1 MRITKGLAGAVAI
14 AFGLSG
20 IAISS
25 SGCDKLFGDD
35 ETEEEDDDD
44 NDDND
49 DDKDKDETATPEPV
63 DAGVVES
70 GDVETYPEMTK
81 AGGTFRLL
89 KSFQVYRA
97 ADESSKRLTGLAAGT
112 LVDFKHFYRDW
123 IMIDWPSGPGQLSPG
138 WIHIRPAERHV
149 LTKKEEKPDAGVEV
163 VVDAGADE
171 VKDAGVEEVKDAGAE
186 EKGKTPDAGKPTP
199 PKLTRKP
206 RLKLKIP
213 LKTK

>member
-14 AFGLSG
+14 AFALSG

-25 SGCDKLFGDD
+25 SGCDKLFGDED
-35 ETEEEDDDD
+35 TEEEDDD
-44 NDDND
+44 DDND
-49 DDKDKDETATPEPV
+49 DDKDKDETAAPEPV
-63 DAGVVES
+63 DAGVEES

-97 ADESSKRLTGLAAGT
+97 ADESSTRLTGLAAGT

-123 IMIDWPSGPGQLSPG
+123 IMIHWPSGPGQLSPG

-149 LTKKEEKPDAGVEV
+149 VTKKAEKPDAGVEV
-163 VVDAGADE
+163 VVDAGVE
-171 VKDAGVEEVKDAGAE
+171 VKDAGVEVKDAGKE
-186 EKGKTPDAGKPTP
+186 EDKKPDAGVAAKKPTI
-199 PKLTRKP
+199 KP
-206 RLKLKIP
+206 RLKFKLPKKI
-213 LKTK
+213 K